1 LRSSDVIKVGNVSLQ
16 VAAIQPDPR
25 TAQAKPPLAPTIKVS
40 GTFVKL
46 QATTRRS
53 WEQAV
58 KQLGRPEVPND
69 SPVRRIL
76 PLLHAGQYLTQMS
89 CVDDL
94 LQMLLGK
101 VVTALEAQRGAIV
114 LADDMS
120 GALHLRTAV
129 AAHDNIS
136 LAKCYSRT
144 LAERC
149 FLQGESFLCEDV
161 SAQADLHDVKSIS
174 QGTMAS
180 IICVLLRSP
189 QHRLGVLHI
198 DRGPFQ
204 ERFSTADFDLVDALA
219 CYVSVGIE
227 SAKLM
232 QQQRDLFLQAATALA
247 QTVELRD
254 SYTGGHTQRV
264 AAYSMLLAEEL
275 RVTPMERHQIRIATP
290 LHDIGKIAV
299 ADQVL
304 RKPGK
309 LTTDEF
315 DMMKQHVL
323 KGAELVGN
331 IPGLTPMLPI
341 VRSHHERWDGRGY
354 PDGLA
359 GDDIA
364 RVARIVTVAD
374 AYDAMTSNRPYRPAM
389 LVTDAYAEL
398 CSQAGS
404 HFDPRCVE
412 AFLRLRPCLQKI
424 LAQGPAEG
432 TIPIPQ
438 LLVQQL
444 RHAEYAEPVLES

>member
-1 LRSSDVIKVGNVSLQ
+1 
-16 VAAIQPDPR
+16 
-25 TAQAKPPLAPTIKVS
+25 
-40 GTFVKL
+40 
-46 QATTRRS
+46 
-53 WEQAV
+53 
-58 KQLGRPEVPND
+58 
-69 SPVRRIL
+69 
-76 PLLHAGQYLTQMS
+76 
-89 CVDDL
+89 
-94 LQMLLGK
+94 
-101 VVTALEAQRGAIV
+101 
-114 LADDMS
+114 
-120 GALHLRTAV
+120 
-129 AAHDNIS
+129 
-136 LAKCYSRT
+136 
-144 LAERC
+144 
-149 FLQGESFLCEDV
+149 
-161 SAQADLHDVKSIS
+161 
-174 QGTMAS
+174 
-180 IICVLLRSP
+180 
-189 QHRLGVLHI
+189 
-198 DRGPFQ
+198 
-204 ERFSTADFDLVDALA
+204 
-219 CYVSVGIE
+219 VGIE

-374 AYDAMTSNRPYRPAM
+374 AFDAMTSNRPYRPAM